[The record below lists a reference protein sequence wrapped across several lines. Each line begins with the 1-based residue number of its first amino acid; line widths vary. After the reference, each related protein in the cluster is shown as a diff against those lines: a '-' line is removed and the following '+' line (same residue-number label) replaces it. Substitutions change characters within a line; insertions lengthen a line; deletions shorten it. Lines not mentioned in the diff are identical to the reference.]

1 MPPKIQKETIIE
13 LKQTTLETQ
22 TSEIET
28 KTSYQII
35 QSKPT
40 EKGQIQEKPKKTV
53 KFEPEPQESEEK
65 REAAAVPKSSMDKFG
80 MPSGTFQ
87 NEVEDLRTAPLPPDC
102 NMAKFIDD
110 IKFVQRLSYNQKK
123 QSA

>member
-1 MPPKIQKETIIE
+1 MPPKIQKEEIIE
-13 LKQTTLETQ
+13 VKQTTLETQ

-40 EKGQIQEKPKKTV
+40 EKGQIQEKPKRAV
-53 KFEPEPQESEEK
+53 KFQPQESEEK
-65 REAAAVPKSSMDKFG
+65 REAAVPKSSMDKFG

-110 IKFVQRLSYNQKK
+110 IKFIQRLSY
-123 QSA
+123 S